1 MAGRRLFRALIMGAP
16 GSGKGTIS
24 ERIVSD
30 FGLKHLSSGD
40 LLRSQILQKTDVG
53 LQAQKYIDEGA
64 LVPDETMVA
73 LISAELKK
81 LAEHSWL
88 LDGFPRTRHQAEAL
102 HKVQPLDTVISLNVP
117 FQVIID
123 RIKDRWVHLPSGRI
137 YNTLFNPPKNPVSG
151 ARLADNDDYSP
162 MTSRES
168 AWSSGPTTRRTR
180 SGSVLEVYQ
189 ASAGP
194 VIEFYRELGVL
205 EEFSGSETNKIWPHV
220 RRMLQQRIQ

>member
-137 YNTLFNPPKNPVSG
+137 YNTLFNPPKNPFTDDVTG
-151 ARLADNDDYSP
+151 ERLVQRADDAPDAV
-162 MTSRES
+162 RK
-168 AWSSGPTTRRTR
+168 R
-180 SGSVLEVYQ
+180 LEVYQ